1 MKFTKR
7 LLTIALSMSMVM
19 PLCATAYAAQTVT
32 NLSATIKANATDSS
46 LYDVT
51 VTFSVADSSKQMSLL
66 LTGPNTDNNLDDND
80 IVHIN
85 QFGKNEPDEAVIVS
99 GSGTCTFSVTKA
111 RMEVAGATVNESE
124 GTTTLRVSMG
134 ADDAT
139 ESISVAATYDK
150 PTSTTVPVTGVE
162 LGDDSIDLTV
172 GDTQTLVAV
181 VKPADATNK
190 NVTWSSSE
198 PNVATVDATGKVTAV
213 APGQATITVTTVD
226 GNKTDTCVVT
236 VSAEEVPAEA
246 ITLNKPETTLAVG
259 KTETLTATLTPSN
272 ATSEVLWVSSDT
284 EVATVDANGLVTA
297 VAVGEPAT
305 ITAFIDANGDGAL
318 DDGDTIRATCTVRVE
333 AAPDELL
340 GDIDGNGTVDI
351 DDAILLFQHSVL
363 PDIYQIEYKGNID
376 FDKNGAVDID
386 DAILLF
392 QYSVL
397 PDIYPIG

>member
-7 LLTIALSMSMVM
+7 LLTIALSMGMVM

-32 NLSATIKANATDSS
+32 NLSAKVNPNATDSS

-85 QFGKNEPDEAVIVS
+85 QFGKNEPDVAVIVS

-226 GNKTDTCVVT
+226 GNKTDTCAVT
-236 VSAEEVPAEA
+236 V
-246 ITLNKPETTLAVG
+246 
-259 KTETLTATLTPSN
+259 
-272 ATSEVLWVSSDT
+272 
-284 EVATVDANGLVTA
+284 VAAS
-297 VAVGEPAT
+297 
-305 ITAFIDANGDGAL
+305 
-318 DDGDTIRATCTVRVE
+318 
-333 AAPDELL
+333 DELL
-340 GDIDGNGTVDI
+340 GDIDGNKTVDI
-351 DDAILLFQHSVL
+351 DDAILLFQHSVF
-363 PDIYQIEYKGNID
+363 PDVYQIEYTGNID
-376 FDKNGAVDID
+376 FDKNGTVDID

-392 QYSVL
+392 QYSVF
-397 PDIYPIG
+397 PDVYPIG

>member
-7 LLTIALSMSMVM
+7 LLTIALSMGMVM

-32 NLSATIKANATDSS
+32 NLSAKVKPNATDSS

-190 NVTWSSSE
+190 YVTWSSSE
-198 PNVATVDATGKVTAV
+198 PT
-213 APGQATITVTTVD
+213 
-226 GNKTDTCVVT
+226 
-236 VSAEEVPAEA
+236 
-246 ITLNKPETTLAVG
+246 
-259 KTETLTATLTPSN
+259 
-272 ATSEVLWVSSDT
+272 
-284 EVATVDANGLVTA
+284 
-297 VAVGEPAT
+297 
-305 ITAFIDANGDGAL
+305 
-318 DDGDTIRATCTVRVE
+318 
-333 AAPDELL
+333 
-340 GDIDGNGTVDI
+340 
-351 DDAILLFQHSVL
+351 
-363 PDIYQIEYKGNID
+363 
-376 FDKNGAVDID
+376 
-386 DAILLF
+386 
-392 QYSVL
+392 
-397 PDIYPIG
+397 